1 MILIAFTVMVCT
13 CLRNFFGA
21 IISSRTDRDLRNKIF
36 AKVLD
41 FSQGKVK
48 KLEYHH

>member
-1 MILIAFTVMVCT
+1 MILIAFTVMVCA

-21 IISSRTDRDLRNKIF
+21 IISSRMDRSLKKKIF

-41 FSQGKVK
+41 MSQDKVK
-48 KLEYHH
+48 KWEYHH